1 VNVDFKEFV
10 AGIVENNAERLG
22 IDLDLSSIRLFER
35 PGFKDAVAD
44 ASSIFFVDGK
54 DRKNDITLIL
64 SNKDFPETVRNACE
78 LAISVHQRLDA
89 NEQRHVLVPLL
100 EGVYGG
106 QSYAV
111 FSRLE
116 SFSKNKA
123 LRFAQ
128 KRFLQPK
135 IADWLAALA
144 VQTTTYCDT
153 PKEVERAFIEPF
165 EYLAEES
172 KLPNAIRKFSET
184 YLSADIGTRFQ
195 LFTTVH
201 HGDFWSGNILST
213 RGAFPGFGFLTGDFR
228 IIDWGTARLD
238 GFPCI
243 DIIRFANSSNRNTKA
258 AGQIVRNYADAIEI
272 SHEEVALYA
281 MASLGRLGLDRD
293 QFPKSR
299 FLAMTERIFD
309 FLCVNDFT

>member
-1 VNVDFKEFV
+1 MNLDFEEFI
-10 AGIVENNAERLG
+10 ADIVENSAERLG
-22 IDLDLSSIRLFER
+22 KDLDLSSIRWFER

-44 ASSIFFVDGK
+44 ASCIFFIDGK

-78 LAISVHQRLDA
+78 LATSVHQRLDA
-89 NEQRHVLVPLL
+89 NERRHVLVPLL
-100 EGVYGG
+100 EGVFDG

-111 FSRLE
+111 FPRLE

-144 VQTTTYCDT
+144 VQTTTYCNDSD
-153 PKEVERAFIEPF
+153 EVQRAFVEPF
-165 EYLAEES
+165 EYLADEI

-184 YLSADIGTRFQ
+184 YLSTDIGTRFQ

-213 RGAFPGFGFLTGDFR
+213 RGILPGFGFLTGDFR

-258 AGQIVRNYADAIEI
+258 AGQIVQNYADAIDI
-272 SHEEVALYA
+272 SYEEVALYA
-281 MASLGRLGLDRD
+281 MASLGRLGLDIG
-293 QFPKSR
+293 QFPKPR
-299 FLAMTERIFD
+299 FLAMTEWVFD
-309 FLCVNDFT
+309 FLSENDFT